1 MGLEKALRQDMAVYD
16 ELTKVDIEKMQAEI
30 DERKAR
36 NASLRE
42 NIRAARELGD
52 LSENDEYR
60 SAKREFGRN
69 NSRIRY
75 LESMINTAVVITD
88 ESAEDT
94 VGLFDWTELYYE
106 DDDETSTIRLVTTLR
121 NDVLTGNIS
130 KESPLGQAI
139 FGKKVGDR
147 VQVKVNDKVSYYVV
161 IKSVKKGSD
170 DPDLPISAF

>member
-1 MGLEKALRQDMAVYD
+1 MGSKKALRQDMAVYD

-147 VQVKVNDKVSYYVV
+147 VLVKVNDKVSYYVV

>member
-1 MGLEKALRQDMAVYD
+1 MAVYD

-170 DPDLPISAF
+170 DPDLSISAF

>member
-75 LESMINTAVVITD
+75 LENMINTAVVITD

-147 VQVKVNDKVSYYVV
+147 VQVEVNDKVSYYVV

>member
-1 MGLEKALRQDMAVYD
+1 MAVYD

>member
-170 DPDLPISAF
+170 DPDLSISAF